1 MSRYP
6 LSRLAALALGA
17 AIAFAGGAPF
27 AATDED
33 DAAAVARVE
42 DYLNAI
48 TTLRANFVQV
58 AADGSIAEG
67 TLYIARPGRLRIE
80 YAPPAK
86 IKMVSDGEWLTYID
100 GEIGQISQ
108 MPLSETPAG
117 VLVRENIRFGDDI
130 VVSRVERDAQILR
143 VTLTRADSPDEGS
156 FTLVFS
162 EKPFELRQWVV
173 VDAQGFATRITLFG
187 TQRGIALDPELF
199 AAPPPFPTGGEMR

>member
-6 LSRLAALALGA
+6 LSRLAAFALGA
-17 AIAFAGGAPF
+17 AIAFAGGASL

-80 YAPPAK
+80 YAPPVE
-86 IKMVSDGEWLTYID
+86 IEMVSDGEWLTYID

-117 VLVRENIRFGDDI
+117 VLVRG
-130 VVSRVERDAQILR
+130 
-143 VTLTRADSPDEGS
+143 
-156 FTLVFS
+156 
-162 EKPFELRQWVV
+162 
-173 VDAQGFATRITLFG
+173 
-187 TQRGIALDPELF
+187 AL
-199 AAPPPFPTGGEMR
+199 